1 MIEMLVCISQYSKE
15 RLMRCILKNDSRKIS
30 LVFPSCHLSRC
41 ISVKAE
47 TIIMVRIL
55 WFINVDYLGSE
66 MENWAGGQNSLPTSG
81 VIACTVRSGHGVCV
95 EPGLQWSPEVWH
107 GQTLLATPRHIA
119 GLILNQVLILY
130 VPQTL
135 TVAWLLK
142 PSMFGCKDPDRVT
155 TYRLEAGR
163 HRSEG
168 LRWLEKMK
176 MVFHEKTQT
185 AGRHSWSRTEL
196 LLWEPAV
203 GFGIMVFF

>member
-1 MIEMLVCISQYSKE
+1 MIEMLVCVSQYSKE
-15 RLMRCILKNDSRKIS
+15 RLMRCILKNDRRKIS
-30 LVFPSCHLSRC
+30 PVFPSCQLSRC
-41 ISVKAE
+41 ISVRAE

-55 WFINVDYLGSE
+55 WFINIDYLGSE
-66 MENWAGGQNSLPTSG
+66 MENWAGGRTPCPCL
-81 VIACTVRSGHGVCV
+81 AWTVLSGHGVCV

-142 PSMFGCKDPDRVT
+142 TSMFGCKHPDRVT

-185 AGRHSWSRTEL
+185 AGRDSSSRTE
-196 LLWEPAV
+196 PAV
-203 GFGIMVFF
+203 DLV